1 MNKKQ
6 VVSYI
11 ITTAALLTMLF
22 ATKVNAVTGTV
33 TTETLNLRSQPTTDS
48 SIIEL
53 LSEFDELEILGEE
66 NGWYKVK
73 HNDNEGYV
81 SAEYVK
87 KEETASESEPQTPET
102 NNSEPIDQNENG
114 NGNVTQQTVTLAKD
128 TSIKIL
134 PLINSQQLGTINAG
148 TTVNVISQTNKWIF
162 VETEQITGWIAKNTI
177 VTEQNTGEGQQTETP
192 ETSENET
199 QETEQKEEEP
209 QTQEESN
216 QEQNANENNYETS
229 TTKYVNAS
237 SIYVRSE
244 PSTSSDILTSLI
256 KNTDVIVTGESG
268 DWYKVKYGDFSGYI
282 YKELLS
288 DTKAEETNRG
298 GIVDRNSEQTEQE
311 EQTKQPETSD
321 TNQTEEQETQ
331 SSTSS
336 IGEQITQ
343 YAKQYLGCPYVYG
356 GSGPKTFDCSG
367 FTMYVYSNFGYS
379 LSHSATAQ
387 SKLGTYVEKE
397 NLQPGDLVFFLDYE
411 TMDGIGHCGIY
422 IGDGNFI
429 HASSGTGYCVK
440 ISTLTSGSYLNR
452 YATARRLI

>member
-6 VVSYI
+6 VVSFI

-33 TTETLNLRSQPTTDS
+33 TTETLNLRSQPTIDS

-53 LSEFDELEILGEE
+53 LSEFDEIEILGEE

-87 KEETASESEPQTPET
+87 KEENASEPEPQTPET

-114 NGNVTQQTVTLAKD
+114 NVTQKTVTLAKD

-192 ETSENET
+192 KTSENET
-199 QETEQKEEEP
+199 QETEQNEEES
-209 QTQEESN
+209 QTQEENN
-216 QEQNANENNYETS
+216 QEQNVNENNYETP

-237 SIYVRSE
+237 SIYVRSQ

-256 KNTDVIVTGESG
+256 RNTDVIVTGESG

-321 TNQTEEQETQ
+321 TNQTEGQETQ

-336 IGEQITQ
+336 IGEQIAQ